1 MGMRTSNKGIELI
14 KNYEGLRL
22 EAYVCP
28 AGKPTIG
35 YGHTKNVKLGQ
46 KTTVEEAEQFFK
58 EDLII
63 VENEINRHNLNINQ
77 NQFDALA
84 SFVYNIGIENFKTS
98 TLLKKIK
105 ANPND
110 KSIENEFKRWIY
122 SGGKVFPG
130 TIKRRNEEAKLYFSN
145 SDDI

>member
-46 KTTVEEAEQFFK
+46 KITVEEAEQFFK

-84 SFVYNIGIENFKTS
+84 SFIYNVGIGNFKTS

-122 SGGKVFPG
+122 SGGKVLPG
-130 TIKRRNEEAKLYFSN
+130 LIKRRNEEAKLLRKR
-145 SDDI
+145 